1 MYPKGFGTVS
11 LLDSAEY
18 RQQRLARSLSLKW
31 LGQKTLQQW
40 TLMRGTAIAPPI

>member
-11 LLDSAEY
+11 LLDSSEY

-31 LGQKTLQQW
+31 LGQKTPQQW
-40 TLMRGTAIAPPI
+40 TLMRAKAIAPPT